1 MGEESNQIS
10 NPAPSSSA
18 FIFCGF
24 FCRCKTSS
32 RRIKKGGY
40 LYSATSNDFWSNP
53 QKETCKRLG
62 FLHMNQTRNPSTR
75 VAPSCTAANKK
86 QSQKFGYNIEKKK
99 KRKRKKRKKNKQKR
113 YAPVP
118 QLLVPQKFVTKRFS
132 SHHTVLVETSPLAL
146 GHIPPIILCSLT
158 SHHDAASIASLCSPI
173 GVGMRR
179 NGGSTLGGS
188 PSDSNRWLGAS
199 RTLPREPLMIWPV
212 STRS

>member
-1 MGEESNQIS
+1 MGEDSNQIS
-10 NPAPSSSA
+10 NPAPSSLCLY
-18 FIFCGF
+18 IL
-24 FCRCKTSS
+24 RLLLPLQNIVETH
-32 RRIKKGGY
+32 KKGGIY
-40 LYSATSNDFWSNP
+40 TLPPAMNFWSNP

-62 FLHMNQTRNPSTR
+62 ILHMNQTRNPSTR
-75 VAPSCTAANKK
+75 VAPSCTAAKKK
-86 QSQKFGYNIEKKK
+86 QTEKFGYNIKKRTRK
-99 KRKRKKRKKNKQKR
+99 KRKEKKNKQKR

-118 QLLVPQKFVTKRFS
+118 QLLVPRNCYKKILIT
-132 SHHTVLVETSPLAL
+132 SHCLIETSPWAL
-146 GHIPPIILCSLT
+146 GHIPPIIFCSLT